1 MLKTQKSVEKSAK
14 AREDLAEEIRAV
26 GALAEDAGDGRAAIS
41 RKVVHGWAR
50 RVEECKWGSS
60 VLMTPRDRNDVPLLL
75 GDFVRREKDGVTG
88 EVRRISFRKERDAYT
103 TTVEIYTTRLGT
115 VFCAPC
121 DLEHASASPQER
133 IREWVRRANADE
145 HMDLRELTDIAN
157 DMDAEA
163 MK

>member
-1 MLKTQKSVEKSAK
+1 MLKTSENVEKSAE

-26 GALAEDAGDGRAAIS
+26 GMCGDGKGNRVHVFRAALAD
-41 RKVVHGWAR
+41 WAR
-50 RVEECKWGSS
+50 RVEECEWGSG
-60 VLMTPRDRNDVPLLL
+60 VLMAPRDRNDVPLLL

-88 EVRRISFRKERDAYT
+88 EVRRIAFSKERDEDT
-103 TTVEIYTTRLGT
+103 TPVELHTTRLGT

-163 MK
+163 LR

>member
-1 MLKTQKSVEKSAK
+1 MLKTQESVEKSAK

-26 GALAEDAGDGRAAIS
+26 GMCGDGKEDRVHVFRAALAD
-41 RKVVHGWAR
+41 WAR
-50 RVEECKWGSS
+50 RVEECEWGSG
-60 VLMTPRDRNDVPLLL
+60 VLMAPRDRNDVPLLL

-88 EVRRISFRKERDAYT
+88 EVRRISFRKERDAHT

-163 MK
+163 LR